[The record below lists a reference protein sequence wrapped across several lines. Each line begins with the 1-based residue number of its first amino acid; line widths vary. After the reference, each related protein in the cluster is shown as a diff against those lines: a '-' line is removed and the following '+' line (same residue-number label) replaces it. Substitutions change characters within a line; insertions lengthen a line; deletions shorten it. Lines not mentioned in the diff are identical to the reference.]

1 MSNKARVDAS
11 EGGKKLISIIS
22 QRNDWISGAVMR
34 LQILLEKGKSFK
46 GLERSSSGCEQI
58 KHHRSDWAAP
68 A

>member
-1 MSNKARVDAS
+1 MSNKARVEAN
-11 EGGKKLISIIS
+11 EGDKKLISIIS

-34 LQILLEKGKSFK
+34 QQVLLEKGKSFK
-46 GLERSSSGCEQI
+46 GLEHYPPGCEQI